1 MKSRASN
8 FIDAILIHEYDPV
21 AAREYYLRTRKLLG
35 REPGEGADPVSVR
48 NAAKASAESQAAKQ
62 KVESERA
69 NDRAALQAQLAELE
83 VRVDQLNAA
92 IKQAKAEAMRRAGGV
107 SEETLSRMITA
118 EVKSPGSSKELGKS
132 KDEPAKAEDKG
143 SSETEEK
150 TASQKREAAKVA
162 KEKYEEENPESG
174 NEALQEK
181 VTKTA
186 ERLEKLQQRI
196 EAIGRVGA

>member
-1 MKSRASN
+1 MKSRASI
-8 FIDAILIHEYDPV
+8 FIDTFLIHAYDPV
-21 AAREYYLRTRKLLG
+21 AAREYYLRTRELKG
-35 REPGEGADPVSVR
+35 RAPGAGAEPVSVR

-62 KVESERA
+62 KVASERA

-83 VRVDQLNAA
+83 VRVDQLNRA
-92 IKQAKAEAMRRAGGV
+92 IKQAKVEAMRRAGGV
-107 SEETLSRMITA
+107 SEETLSRMISA
-118 EVKSPGSSKELGKS
+118 EVKSPGSSKEMGKS
-132 KDEPAKAEDKG
+132 KDEPAKEQDKG

-150 TASQKREAAKVA
+150 TASQKRDAAKAA

-186 ERLEKLQQRI
+186 ERLEKLQKRI